1 MAGDDNTPPK
11 PHTPNEKPFGI
22 TNIKT
27 YIPLV
32 LDLNELNYDS
42 WSELFTLY
50 CNSFGVLNIIEGTSS
65 SDDRATEE
73 WSKLDSLVKLWIF
86 GTISKPLLQRVL
98 KKKVTAHDVWK
109 NLKAIFHDNKTA
121 RAMQLDTELRTIEL
135 GSLSITDY
143 CHKISR
149 MADLLANIDS
159 PVDEKNLVT
168 YAING
173 LSDKYEGVAGI
184 IRHRDPPPTFAQ
196 TQSMLLLEESRLARK
211 SNRQSARDSSM
222 SSVFIATNN
231 NSRTNTNGPDLCRNF
246 QRGSCTYGERCKFAH
261 SNPNGARNGNSNTRG
276 SNVQWSNTTGRALQG
291 PGHRI
296 TIVPTRPNTLTY
308 APEPGTAANPRAN
321 TVGSRG
327 VLGPAP
333 GQAHVVQPTG
343 PTNSHAPAVF
353 GPSGLW

>member
-1 MAGDDNTPPK
+1 MRV
-11 PHTPNEKPFGI
+11 E
-22 TNIKT
+22 
-27 YIPLV
+27 
-32 LDLNELNYDS
+32 E
-42 WSELFTLY
+42 E
-50 CNSFGVLNIIEGTSS
+50 
-65 SDDRATEE
+65 SDC
-73 WSKLDSLVKLWIF
+73 
-86 GTISKPLLQRVL
+86 
-98 KKKVTAHDVWK
+98 WK
-109 NLKAIFHDNKTA
+109 NLKAIFHDNTNA

-135 GSLSITDY
+135 GSLSVTDY
-143 CHKISR
+143 CHKISC

-173 LSDKYEGVAGI
+173 LSDKYEGVTGI

-196 TQSMLLLEESRLARK
+196 IQSMLLLEESRLARK

-231 NSRTNTNGPDLCRNF
+231 NSRTNTNGPELCRNF
-246 QRGSCTYGERCKFAH
+246 QRGSCTYGERCKMGTITLAV
-261 SNPNGARNGNSNTRG
+261 SI
-276 SNVQWSNTTGRALQG
+276 VQWSNTTGRTMQG

-296 TIVPTRPNTLTY
+296 TIVPTRPNILTY

-343 PTNSHAPAVF
+343 PTNSHTPTVF
-353 GPSGLW
+353 GP